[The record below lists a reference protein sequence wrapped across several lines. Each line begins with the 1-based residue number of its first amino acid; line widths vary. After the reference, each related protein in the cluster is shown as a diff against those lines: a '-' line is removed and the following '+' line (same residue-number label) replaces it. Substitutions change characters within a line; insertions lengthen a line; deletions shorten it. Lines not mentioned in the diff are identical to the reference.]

1 MDLRRG
7 PCDIPSGRVEYRK
20 AVLTSKWYL
29 LSVEADWREAT
40 AGALAGGRLAAEE
53 LVHRAMPPE
62 RIGAARDRTQ
72 GGCGEGVGSCEQFRK
87 AEGDGVGLWPR
98 SIGAF
103 DTLGGFGATFPP
115 SSKGKSAKNSGEPRW
130 PTCQRVTT
138 SSSRSPTSLA
148 GKLPA
153 SDQPCATRGAGRVRR
168 WERAQTLAS
177 AGMSACD
184 GF

>member
-1 MDLRRG
+1 M
-7 PCDIPSGRVEYRK
+7 
-20 AVLTSKWYL
+20 
-29 LSVEADWREAT
+29 SVEADWREAT
-40 AGALAGGRLAAEE
+40 AGALAGLRLAAEE

-72 GGCGEGVGSCEQFRK
+72 GGFGEGVGSCEQFRK
-87 AEGDGVGLWPR
+87 AEGDGFGLWPR

-115 SSKGKSAKNSGEPRW
+115 SSKGESAKNSGEPRW
-130 PTCQRVTT
+130 PTDQRVIT
-138 SSSRSPTSLA
+138 SPSRLLPHLVA

-153 SDQPCATRGAGRVRR
+153 ADQPRTTRGAGRVRR
-168 WERAQTLAS
+168 WKRAQTLAS
-177 AGMSACD
+177 AGVSACD

>member
-40 AGALAGGRLAAEE
+40 AGTLAGGRLAAEE

-62 RIGAARDRTQ
+62 RIGAARDRMQ

-87 AEGDGVGLWPR
+87 AEGDGFGLWPR

-115 SSKGKSAKNSGEPRW
+115 SSIGKSANNSGEPRW

-138 SSSRSPTSLA
+138 SSSRFPPPPRWPENFRPRTSPHNSRRRARQAL
-148 GKLPA
+148 GA
-153 SDQPCATRGAGRVRR
+153 SPNARKRGRKGV
-168 WERAQTLAS
+168 
-177 AGMSACD
+177 
-184 GF
+184 

>member
-1 MDLRRG
+1 VDLRRG

-20 AVLTSKWYL
+20 AVLTSKWCL

-40 AGALAGGRLAAEE
+40 AGALAGRLAAEE

-62 RIGAARDRTQ
+62 RIGAACDRTQ
-72 GGCGEGVGSCEQFRK
+72 GGCGEGVGSCEQFRE
-87 AEGDGVGLWPR
+87 AEGDGSGLWPR

-115 SSKGKSAKNSGEPRW
+115 SSKGKSANNSGEPRW

-138 SSSRSPTSLA
+138 SSSRSPPHLVGRKTSGLE
-148 GKLPA
+148 PA
-153 SDQPCATRGAGRVRR
+153 PHHSRRRARQALGANPNARKRGRECV
-168 WERAQTLAS
+168 
-177 AGMSACD
+177 
-184 GF
+184 